1 VIEAI
6 RLTRFRGFEDTD
18 WIELRPLTLFFGHN
32 SSGKSSL
39 LAGLLMLRQSIL
51 HPDRSTPFVFTSDFG
66 VDLGSYEDLVFGH
79 HYEPR
84 RPLSVSL
91 RLRLDEP
98 FVNIGRRIDEVLLRL
113 QIGYDKPRKVTYLVA
128 AGIFDTDGRRL
139 LAVERRYPRRGPSS
153 GWWLTSD
160 TFSPNQLPAADEITW
175 AHFLPLPTAGS
186 GAHASVSELCQQ
198 VAQQVEADFRHISY
212 IGPLRTEPE
221 RVYYFTGESVGEV
234 GRRGENTFK
243 LLAAMQYQGKQ
254 DELDRRLNWWLERLR
269 YQLDVRVF
277 RNSPLLQIGVRDKD
291 DEGQGRVYNLKDVGF
306 GLSQVLPVL
315 VQCYAGGSQRVILLE
330 QPELHLHPRA
340 QADLGD
346 LLLDALS
353 EGHRFLIET
362 HSEHLLLRLR
372 RRIAETTVKP
382 SSEVERKLQRDQ
394 LGVYFVE
401 RQDNRSLVSM
411 VEVNELGQTPDPPK
425 GFVRFFSDDYEE
437 VMAISEAIAGRSGQA
452 SKQ

>member
-1 VIEAI
+1 MIEAF
-6 RLTRFRGFEDTD
+6 RLIRFRGFEDTN
-18 WIELRPLTLFFGHN
+18 WIELRPLMLFFGHN

-39 LAGLLMLRQSIL
+39 LAGLLMLRQSVL
-51 HPDRSTPFVFTSDFG
+51 NPDRSTPFVFTSDLG
-66 VDLGSYEDLVFGH
+66 VDLGSYEDLVYGH
-79 HYEPR
+79 RYDPG

-98 FVNIGRRIDEVLLRL
+98 FVGGARPIREILLRL
-113 QIGYDKPRKVTYLVA
+113 QIGFDKPRKVTYLLA
-128 AGIFDTDGRRL
+128 TGIFDTDGRRL
-139 LAVERRYPRRGPSS
+139 LEVARQYPRRGPRSD
-153 GWWLTSD
+153 WRLTSD
-160 TFSPNQLPAADEITW
+160 IFSPDQLPAAHEIIW
-175 AHFLPLPTAGS
+175 GHFLPLPGAGS
-186 GAHASVSELCQQ
+186 GAHKSVSELCQQ
-198 VAQQVEADFRHISY
+198 VAQQVEADFRRIAY

-221 RVYYFTGESVGEV
+221 RVYYFTGESVAEV

-254 DELDRRLNWWLERLR
+254 DEVDRRLNWWLERLG
-269 YQLDVRVF
+269 YWLDVRVF
-277 RNSPLLQIGVRDKD
+277 RNSPLLQIGVRDKEG
-291 DEGQGRVYNLKDVGF
+291 EGQGQVYNLKDVGF

-401 RQDNRSLVSM
+401 RQDNRSVVNA
-411 VEVNELGQTPDPPK
+411 VEVNEVGQTPDPPK
-425 GFVRFFSDDYEE
+425 GFLRFFSDDYEE
-437 VMAISEAIAGRSGQA
+437 VMAISEAIAGRGGQA
-452 SKQ
+452 SKR

>member
-1 VIEAI
+1 VIEAF
-6 RLTRFRGFEDTD
+6 RLTRFRGFEDTN

-39 LAGLLMLRQSIL
+39 LAGLLMLRQSVL
-51 HPDRSTPFVFTSDFG
+51 NPDRSTPFVFTSDLG

-79 HYEPR
+79 RYDPR
-84 RPLSVSL
+84 HPLSVSL

-98 FVNIGRRIDEVLLRL
+98 FVGWALPTREILLRL
-113 QIGYDKPRKVTYLVA
+113 EISYDKPRKVTYLSKID
-128 AGIFDTDGRRL
+128 IFRTDGGKLLEVTRQYLRRRPRAEWRLKSDL
-139 LAVERRYPRRGPSS
+139 LSPTDLPRS
-153 GWWLTSD
+153 
-160 TFSPNQLPAADEITW
+160 DEITW
-175 AHFLPLPTAGS
+175 EHFLPLPMAGS
-186 GAHASVSELCQQ
+186 GAYKSFSELCQL
-198 VAQQVEADFRHISY
+198 VAQQVEADFRRIAY
-212 IGPLRTEPE
+212 IGALRTEPE
-221 RVYYFTGESVGEV
+221 RVYYFTGESVAEV

-243 LLAAMQYQGKQ
+243 LLAAVQYQRKQ
-254 DELDRRLNWWLERLR
+254 DELDRRLNWWLKLLGYR
-269 YQLDVRVF
+269 LDVRVF
-277 RNSPLLQIGVRDKD
+277 RNSPLLQIGVRDED
-291 DEGQGRVYNLKDVGF
+291 GQREGQVYNLKDVGF

-315 VQCYAGGSQRVILLE
+315 VQCYAGDTHRTILLE

-346 LLLDALS
+346 LLIDALS

-382 SSEVERKLQRDQ
+382 SSEVERKLQHDQ

-401 RQDNRSLVSM
+401 RQDNRSVVSA

-437 VMAISEAIAGRSGQA
+437 VMAISEAIAGRGGQA
-452 SKQ
+452 SKP

>member
-1 VIEAI
+1 MIKAF
-6 RLTRFRGFEDTD
+6 RLTRFRGFQDTD

-39 LAGLLMLRQSIL
+39 LAGLLMLRQSVL
-51 HPDRSTPFVFTSDFG
+51 NPDRSTPFVFTSDLG

-79 HYEPR
+79 RYDPR

-91 RLRLDEP
+91 RLRLDEL
-98 FVNIGRRIDEVLLRL
+98 FVNLGYRIDEVLLRL
-113 QIGYDKPRKVTYLVA
+113 QIGYDKPRKVAYLLA
-128 AGIFDTDGRRL
+128 AGIFDGDGRRL
-139 LAVERRYPRRGPSS
+139 LEVERHDIRRGPRSE
-153 GWWLTSD
+153 WRLTSD
-160 TFSPNQLPAADEITW
+160 FSPNQLLAAHEITW
-175 AHFLPLPTAGS
+175 EHFLPVLGAGS
-186 GAHASVSELCQQ
+186 EVHESVSELCQQ
-198 VAQQVEADFRHISY
+198 VTRQVEADFRAIAY

-221 RVYYFTGESVGEV
+221 RVYYFTGESVAEV

-243 LLAAMQYQGKQ
+243 LLAAVQYQGKQ
-254 DELDRRLNWWLERLR
+254 DELDQRLNWWLKRLGYR
-269 YQLDVRVF
+269 LDVRVF
-277 RNSPLLQIGVRDKD
+277 RNSPLLQIGVRDED
-291 DEGQGRVYNLKDVGF
+291 SQGEEQTYNLKDVGF

-315 VQCYAGGSQRVILLE
+315 VQCYAGGTGRTIFLE

-346 LLLDALS
+346 LLIDALGK
-353 EGHRFLIET
+353 GHRFLIET

-401 RQDNRSLVSM
+401 RQDKCSVVSA

-437 VMAISEAIAGRSGQA
+437 VMAISEAIASRGGQA
-452 SKQ
+452 SKR

>member
-1 VIEAI
+1 VIEAF
-6 RLTRFRGFEDTD
+6 RLIRFRGFEDTN

-39 LAGLLMLRQSIL
+39 LAGLLMLRQSVL
-51 HPDRSTPFVFTSDFG
+51 NPDRSTPFVFTSDLR

-79 HYEPR
+79 RYDPR
-84 RPLSVSL
+84 RPLSVSF
-91 RLRLDEP
+91 RLRLDEL
-98 FVNIGRRIDEVLLRL
+98 FVNLGYRIDEVLLRL
-113 QIGYDKPRKVTYLVA
+113 QIGYDKPRKVTYLLA
-128 AGIFDTDGRRL
+128 TGIFDTDGRRL
-139 LAVERRYPRRGPSS
+139 LEVARQYPRRGPRSD
-153 GWWLTSD
+153 WRLTSD
-160 TFSPNQLPAADEITW
+160 IFSPDQLPAAHEIIW
-175 AHFLPLPTAGS
+175 GYFLPLPGAGS
-186 GAHASVSELCQQ
+186 GAHKSVSELCQQ
-198 VAQQVEADFRHISY
+198 VAQQVEADFRRIAY

-243 LLAAMQYQGKQ
+243 LLAAMHYQGKQ
-254 DELDRRLNWWLERLR
+254 DELDRRLNWWLERLGYR
-269 YQLDVRVF
+269 LDVRVF
-277 RNSPLLQIGVRDKD
+277 RNSPLLQIGVRDKE
-291 DEGQGRVYNLKDVGF
+291 DEGQEQVYNLKDVGF

-372 RRIAETTVKP
+372 RRIAETTVRP
-382 SSEVERKLQRDQ
+382 SSEVERKPQRDQ
-394 LGVYFVE
+394 LGLYFVE
-401 RQDNRSLVSM
+401 RQDNRSVVSA
-411 VEVNELGQTPDPPK
+411 VEVNELGQIPDPPK

-437 VMAISEAIAGRSGQA
+437 VMAISEAIAGRGGQA
-452 SKQ
+452 SKP